1 MVAPALTE
9 REALRTMVEEYAR
22 AITTG
27 TPALTDGRAGLRVL
41 EILQAA
47 SRSLAEGG
55 TTIKL
60 DEGHMA

>member
-1 MVAPALTE
+1 MIAPALNE

-22 AITTG
+22 AINTG
-27 TPALTDGRAGLRVL
+27 EPALTDGHAGLRVL
-41 EILQAA
+41 GILQAA